1 MVVDLVNIGIGRRCL
16 WPYILISVNQSRLT
30 HGGFIIKGQRIMANL
45 HFFYGMAGTDIAA
58 KLIQDRH
65 EFLKRYNDVWV
76 LQHKDGETSDKKIT
90 SQTGLECPAHTL
102 SQIKWQDIIRR
113 REFYYGAIMINNIH
127 LYKPADID
135 NLVKLADTY
144 SRMIL
149 CYGLMTDPTE
159 HLYPASKHLLE
170 VGAKLHEIPCV
181 CQMLGCNNHATH
193 SLVYH
198 RLGYVIKN
206 PKTSDVAEAERRYK
220 SVCRICYDRES
231 RNKR

>member
-1 MVVDLVNIGIGRRCL
+1 
-16 WPYILISVNQSRLT
+16 
-30 HGGFIIKGQRIMANL
+30 MANL

-76 LQHKDGETSDKKIT
+76 LQHKDGETTDKKIT

-102 SQIKWQDIIRR
+102 SQIKWQDIIGR

-144 SRMIL
+144 KRMVL
-149 CYGLMTDPTE
+149 CYGLMTNTNE
-159 HLYPASKHLLE
+159 RLFPASKHLIE

-181 CQMLGCNNHATH
+181 CQMLGCHNHATH
-193 SLVYH
+193 SLLLH
-198 RLGYVIKN
+198 RLGNVITDLK
-206 PKTSDVAEAERRYK
+206 KWDSLKEEDKKYK
-220 SVCRICYDRES
+220 SVCRICYDREL
-231 RNKR
+231 NKKR